1 MKRDLHELRKNL
13 QAVCPTLSVD
23 DLAMVIEC
31 LGYELLGRGIW
42 QGTTLAGISR
52 ELLGYRQ
59 PLEVRRQPL
68 PGLPLRQPV

>member
-1 MKRDLHELRKNL
+1 MKRDAVQLRRNL
-13 QAVCPTLSVD
+13 QAVCPTLTVD

-52 ELLGYRQ
+52 DLLGFRQ
-59 PLEVRRQPL
+59 PLEVRRAAL
-68 PGLPLRQPV
+68 VGLPLRERG